1 MHERTP
7 EQHVQYLLHLART
20 GQVTPEQM
28 PKLNAL
34 IAVFARQIPSNR
46 PPAPVVMSP
55 PVVVVEFPENPS
67 VSFLLP
73 LWHCAVERRHAASP
87 DTRRSIVL
95 SFFGPAIGSK
105 AAGNSG
111 KAEAARVLGATLLA
125 DPNEA
130 PPPQTDTPG
139 RKKRDKKAEQQ
150 TRAHEVYPVTWHIS
164 SEFGVDERLWECF
177 GRVPGCITTLP
188 GGRQVWASEQSHRA
202 YTALKESFARRMKQM
217 SVPNVLP
224 EHVAPEDEPEELASH
239 VSDRYAMR
247 VIGGSSRPQP
257 KRKVAMV
264 SDSRDGH
271 PGVRD
276 LLTGGERPKRKRHV
290 ATHNP
295 DGSIKSCGACGQTK
309 TPMWRRGPK
318 GPSQLCNACGA
329 KWKAGR
335 LNVPDVP
342 PPPVFGKDNPHAPK
356 DDPEVKAEAP
366 PEGPAPA
373 AATPHES
380 ATQPADA
387 APPAAAAS
395 PAGAPPVQGTRT
407 PQGNDTPT

>member
-1 MHERTP
+1 M
-7 EQHVQYLLHLART
+7 QYLLHLART

-46 PPAPVVMSP
+46 PPAPAALSP

-73 LWHCAVERRHAASP
+73 LWHCAVERRHAPTP
-87 DTRRSIVL
+87 DARRSIAL
-95 SFFGPAIGSK
+95 SFFAPAIGSK
-105 AAGNSG
+105 AAGHSG
-111 KAEAARVLGATLLA
+111 KAEAARALGATLLA
-125 DPNEA
+125 EPSEA
-130 PPPQTDTPG
+130 PPPQTDTPS
-139 RKKRDKKAEQQ
+139 RKKRDRKGEQHA
-150 TRAHEVYPVTWHIS
+150 RAHEVYPVTWHIS
-164 SEFGVDERLWECF
+164 SEFGVDERLWECL

-202 YTALKESFARRMKQM
+202 YTALKESFARRMGQLA
-217 SVPNVLP
+217 VPNVLP
-224 EHVAPEDEPEELASH
+224 ERVAPEDEPEELASH

-247 VIGGSSRPQP
+247 VVGGSSRPQP

-264 SDSRDGH
+264 SDARDAHAH

-276 LLTGGERPKRKRHV
+276 LLAGGERPKRKRHV

-335 LNVPDVP
+335 LCVPDVP
-342 PPPVFGKDNPHAPK
+342 PPPVLAKDSPHAPH
-356 DDPEVKAEAP
+356 DEPDVKAEAP
-366 PEGPAPA
+366 PDRGAAPA
-373 AATPHES
+373 AGAPH
-380 ATQPADA
+380 AGAAQPADA
-387 APPAAAAS
+387 ADPPAAAAS
-395 PAGAPPVQGTRT
+395 GAPAT
-407 PQGNDTPT
+407 